1 LNAAA
6 FYYDFED
13 LQLSSYSVSAGAPIG
28 SLRFQN
34 AGKVE
39 LHGFEVDLLF
49 RPVANAEF
57 NLGYGD
63 TDSKIK
69 SDNLAQDVANGTNI
83 SLDGNE
89 LPFSNP
95 SLNVGARYYIPL
107 GGNGTLSLQANYHWM
122 DDHYFSAENTLT

>member
-95 SLNVGARYYIPL
+95 SSMSEPGITSRWAAMEPFLCRRTTTGWTITTSQRKTP
-107 GGNGTLSLQANYHWM
+107 
-122 DDHYFSAENTLT
+122 